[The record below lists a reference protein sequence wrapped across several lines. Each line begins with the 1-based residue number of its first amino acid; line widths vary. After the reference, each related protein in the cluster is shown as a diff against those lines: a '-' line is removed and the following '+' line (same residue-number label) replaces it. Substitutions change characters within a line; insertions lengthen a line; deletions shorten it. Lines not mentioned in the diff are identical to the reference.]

1 MANRSVDALQNLPE
15 IDFLSDLNITQETIA
30 QEMIEDYQSKY
41 EELTGQEITL
51 YPANTERLKMQIVA
65 GEFYQMYEY
74 MSYLFGQNF
83 IQYMD
88 REVLEN
94 WGATLGYAETNI
106 RAATCKLQFKINDVL
121 DFDVEVPAGTRAT
134 SGDDVYFATD
144 ESCILKAGES
154 IVEVSATCTEE
165 GTIGNDYVAGQINVL
180 ADPVL
185 NISGVENCTTSQGG
199 QDEYDDDTLREN
211 IFLFPST
218 YSTAGPNAA
227 YEYFVK
233 SYSTDIISVNIVQNN
248 TTAEVDIYIML
259 ADGKVPDEQYCT
271 EVVDYIVGL
280 ENTPADDKIYVKPPE
295 VMKYKITGKY
305 YISRSNRE
313 NETLIKE
320 SVLEAA
326 EFFVSE
332 CHNNIGNDII
342 PDKLIELTRI
352 AGAKRLELT
361 APVFTQIADTQIAI
375 CEGIELTYAGL
386 EDD

>member
-1 MANRSVDALQNLPE
+1 MANNVDALQNLPE

-30 QEMIEDYQSKY
+30 QEMIEDYQNKY
-41 EELTGQEITL
+41 EELTGKEITL

-65 GEFYQMYEY
+65 GEMYQIYEY
-74 MSYLFGQNF
+74 ISYLFSQNF

-94 WGATLGYAETNI
+94 WGATLGYMQTNI
-106 RAATCKLQFKINDVL
+106 KAATCILQFKVNDVL
-121 DFDVEVPAGTRAT
+121 DFDVEIPAGTRAT
-134 SGDDVYFATD
+134 AGDDVYFATD
-144 ESCILKAGES
+144 ESCMLKAGENF
-154 IVEVSATCTEE
+154 VEVSATCTEE

-185 NISGVENCTTSQGG
+185 NISNVENCTTSQGG
-199 QDEYDDDTLREN
+199 QDDYDDEALREN
-211 IFLFPST
+211 IFLFPAT

-233 SYSTDIISVNIVQNN
+233 SYSTEIISVNIVQNN
-248 TTAEVDIYIML
+248 VTAEVDIYIML
-259 ADGKVPDEQYCT
+259 ADGKLPDEQYCKA
-271 EVVDYIVGL
+271 VVDYLVGL
-280 ENTPADDKIYVKPPE
+280 ECTPADDKIYVKAPE
-295 VMKYKITGKY
+295 VVRYRITGKY
-305 YISRSNRE
+305 YIAKSSRE
-313 NETLIKE
+313 NEALIKE

-326 EFFVSE
+326 NYFVSE
-332 CHNNIGNDII
+332 CHENIGNDII

-361 APVFTQIADTQIAI
+361 SPNFIQVSETQIAI
-375 CEGIELTYAGL
+375 CDGIELSYGGL

>member
-1 MANRSVDALQNLPE
+1 MANNVDALQNLPE

-30 QEMIEDYQSKY
+30 QEMIEDYQNKY
-41 EELTGQEITL
+41 EELTGKEITL
-51 YPANTERLKMQIVA
+51 YPANTERMKMQIVA
-65 GEFYQMYEY
+65 GEMYQIYEY
-74 MSYLFGQNF
+74 ISYLFSQNF

-94 WGATLGYAETNI
+94 WGATLGYMQTNI
-106 RAATCKLQFKINDVL
+106 KAATCILQFKVNDVL
-121 DFDVEVPAGTRAT
+121 DFDVEIPAGTRAT
-134 SGDDVYFATD
+134 AGDDVYFATD
-144 ESCILKAGES
+144 ESCMLKAGENF
-154 IVEVSATCTEE
+154 VEVSATCTEK

-185 NISGVENCTTSQGG
+185 NISNVENCTTSQGG
-199 QDEYDDDTLREN
+199 QDEYDDEALREN

-233 SYSTDIISVNIVQNN
+233 SYSTEIISVNIVQNN
-248 TTAEVDIYIML
+248 VTAEVDIYIML
-259 ADGKVPDEQYCT
+259 ADGKVPDEQYCKT
-271 EVVDYIVGL
+271 IVDYLVGL
-280 ENTPADDKIYVKPPE
+280 ECTPADDKIYVKAPE
-295 VMKYKITGKY
+295 VVRYRITGKY
-305 YISRSNRE
+305 YIAKSNRE

-326 EFFVSE
+326 SYFVSE
-332 CHNNIGNDII
+332 CYSNIGNDII

-361 APVFTQIADTQIAI
+361 APNFTQIADTQIAI
-375 CEGIELTYAGL
+375 CDGIELSYGGL

>member
-1 MANRSVDALQNLPE
+1 MANNVDALQNLPE

-30 QEMIEDYQSKY
+30 QEMIEDYQNKY
-41 EELTGQEITL
+41 EELTGKEITL

-65 GEFYQMYEY
+65 GEMYQIYEY
-74 MSYLFGQNF
+74 ISYLFSQNF

-94 WGATLGYAETNI
+94 WGATLGYMQTNI
-106 RAATCKLQFKINDVL
+106 KAATCILQFKVNDVL
-121 DFDVEVPAGTRAT
+121 DFDVEIPAGTRAT
-134 SGDDVYFATD
+134 AGDDVYFATD
-144 ESCILKAGES
+144 ESCMLKAGENF
-154 IVEVSATCTEE
+154 VEVSATCTEE
-165 GTIGNDYVAGQINVL
+165 GTIGNDYVVGQINVL

-185 NISGVENCTTSQGG
+185 NISNVENCTTSQGG
-199 QDEYDDDTLREN
+199 QDEYDDEALREN

-233 SYSTDIISVNIVQNN
+233 SYSTEIISVNIVQNN
-248 TTAEVDIYIML
+248 VTAEVDIYIML
-259 ADGKVPDEQYCT
+259 ADGKVPDEQYCKA
-271 EVVDYIVGL
+271 VVDYLVGL
-280 ENTPADDKIYVKPPE
+280 ECTPADDKIYVKAPE
-295 VMKYKITGKY
+295 VVRYRITGKY
-305 YISRSNRE
+305 YIAKSNRE
-313 NETLIKE
+313 NEALIKE

-326 EFFVSE
+326 NYFVSE
-332 CHNNIGNDII
+332 CHENIGNDII

-361 APVFTQIADTQIAI
+361 SPDFIQVSETQIAI
-375 CEGIELTYAGL
+375 CDGIELSYGGL